1 MKAPLALA
9 LLLST
14 SGSAWSAVS
23 GLSWSCGESKWDGRP
38 KIVEGV
44 FRARVVGDCSVE
56 DAPRDAFPKLLEK
69 FVELVKTSPRFTI
82 HGGPWPEARDKVRGF
97 RMDLTDNVAEEGTPL
112 KIRQSMFIGTDGATR
127 FVYETR
133 STAVEAEGRAAYLK
147 KVSFF
152 AELVR
157 DESPLVVVSMANEV
171 AVERPWYA
179 FNFIFLPIGKDV
191 TMEKFASVRDRL
203 LDHFTR
209 SFAATSA
216 SLSD

>member
-1 MKAPLALA
+1 MKALLALGVVFA
-9 LLLST
+9 I
-14 SGSAWSAVS
+14 SASAPGAIA
-23 GLSWSCGESKWDGRP
+23 GLTWSCGESKWDGRP
-38 KIVEGV
+38 RIVDGI
-44 FRARVVGDCSVE
+44 FRARVIGDCSVE
-56 DAPRDAFPKLLEK
+56 DAPTDAFPKLLEK

-112 KIRQSMFIGTDGATR
+112 KIRQTMFIGTDNATK
-127 FVYETR
+127 FVYETC
-133 STAVEAEGRAAYLK
+133 STEVEAEGRAAYLK

-179 FNFIFLPIGKDV
+179 FSFIFLPIGKDV

-209 SFAATSA
+209 SFAATTSGGR
-216 SLSD
+216 